1 MKYIGYIFFAF
12 AAADFLAGN
21 FRNMNL
27 TYFLGSLSQYSTI
40 IFGLIGAA
48 LINFD
53 NKNQR
58 QERAIF

>member
-1 MKYIGYIFFAF
+1 MKYIGYIFVAF

-21 FRNMNL
+21 FGKMNL
-27 TYFLGSLSQYSTI
+27 TYFLGSVSQYSPI

-53 NKNQR
+53 SK
-58 QERAIF
+58 

>member
-1 MKYIGYIFFAF
+1 MNNLLQIIGYVLIVF

-21 FRNMNL
+21 FGNMNL
-27 TYFLGSLSQYSTI
+27 TYFLGSVSQYSPI

-53 NKNQR
+53 SK
-58 QERAIF
+58 

>member
-1 MKYIGYIFFAF
+1 MRWLLMKYIGYIFVAF

-21 FRNMNL
+21 FGNMNL
-27 TYFLGSLSQYSTI
+27 TYFLGSVSQYSPI

-53 NKNQR
+53 SK
-58 QERAIF
+58 